1 MDSGNDS
8 ESSSIKLRKYAKNE
22 IAGRLKMEDGSWQ
35 DVLTSDQVQS
45 QISKVVNQ
53 LNMIEKTVGVEKFS
67 TLRKVRITF
76 DTRF

>member
-1 MDSGNDS
+1 
-8 ESSSIKLRKYAKNE
+8 
-22 IAGRLKMEDGSWQ
+22 MEDGSSQ

-67 TLRKVRITF
+67 TLRKVGITF
-76 DTRF
+76 DTGVRLRNQ